1 MDRRAGVTFK
11 YGPKGPEG
19 LLTWK
24 KVYCALARGGA
35 YRDTKDDTQVPWLKK
50 VLGFLGITD
59 ISLLYV
65 EGMARGEAV
74 AEKAFADASK
84 EILKVI

>member
-1 MDRRAGVTFK
+1 LAQ
-11 YGPKGPEG
+11 EG
-19 LLTWK
+19 T
-24 KVYCALARGGA
+24 
-35 YRDTKDDTQVPWLKK
+35 
-50 VLGFLGITD
+50 GFPGHTD